1 MKSTWMAL
9 VVESN
14 HAAPVGHIGK
24 AVLEVVLGC
33 PARLP
38 AASRSRSP
46 TAMDGAVIAGGR
58 AHTGRRD
65 FAHILRPE
73 IRVALELVPGL
84 MARELRALVNLIAT
98 LEQTAGGFVP
108 QIVETRILDSRAR
121 VSHTWQA
128 RVKAAPT
135 LFG

>member
-1 MKSTWMAL
+1 
-9 VVESN
+9 
-14 HAAPVGHIGK
+14 
-24 AVLEVVLGC
+24 
-33 PARLP
+33 
-38 AASRSRSP
+38 
-46 TAMDGAVIAGGR
+46 
-58 AHTGRRD
+58 
-65 FAHILRPE
+65 
-73 IRVALELVPGL
+73 

-135 LFG
+135 LFGSYGKMYSPVCGCAWTIAHVSGVYLKRR